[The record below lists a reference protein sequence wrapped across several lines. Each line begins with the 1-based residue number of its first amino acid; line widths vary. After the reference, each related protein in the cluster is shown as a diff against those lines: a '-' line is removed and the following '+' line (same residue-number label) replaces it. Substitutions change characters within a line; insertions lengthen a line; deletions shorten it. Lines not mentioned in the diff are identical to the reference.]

1 MNREK
6 ENKNMKQNR
15 LNLKKVAAIATVITL
30 IGSLSGCSKSSKT
43 SDSTDKK
50 EITYGKSQGPY
61 TILFEDAI
69 KPILEK
75 EGYTVKGIDFNDLS
89 LNDIA
94 LNEGEIDFNV
104 EQHTAYANNFN
115 KTQNGDLVP
124 ISEIPTVPAGIFS
137 ANHTSLDEITEVAK
151 IAVPDDASNTSRA
164 YALLQKAGWIK
175 LDEGVDL
182 AQVTQNDIV
191 ENPYHLEFVEM
202 KSLNIPTVLDEFDYA
217 VITGSIVYNAG
228 IDASTALLQED
239 ILEHL
244 ILQVVVKEKN
254 KDAKWAKDIVAAY
267 HSEEFKKYM
276 DENNKG
282 LWYVSEDYF
291 N

>member
-1 MNREK
+1 
-6 ENKNMKQNR
+6 MKQNR

-137 ANHTSLDEITEVAK
+137 ANHTSLDEITEGAK